1 MKGFTANGAWICHT
15 GKLRKVNE
23 DACFFGGVFSGA
35 SISAPSRVQL
45 ETGSWLIAVAD
56 GIGGHKAGAY
66 ASREVVAGL
75 ATCTDLTPK
84 GVDHN
89 LVETNRRLHGAG
101 AANPDLSG
109 TGAAVVGMLATDE
122 HLYAFNVGDAR
133 LYRQEGGKLR
143 QMTVDDSV
151 EEMLVREGLMKAHGG
166 IRPANLH
173 ALTQSVGGSKEY
185 HEIEP
190 HFYLLPMAAR
200 ARFIL
205 CTDGLSDMLSPKDME
220 RVVVPLLTPVAA
232 VQMLFTAAMDAGGK
246 DNITV
251 AVVDVETAPVPARAA
266 VKKTEK
272 MVD

>member
-1 MKGFTANGAWICHT
+1 MKGFTAIGAWICHT
-15 GKLRKVNE
+15 GKVRKNNE
-23 DACFFGGVFSGA
+23 DACLFGGVFSGA
-35 SISAPSRVQL
+35 SVSAPSRVKL
-45 ETGSWLIAVAD
+45 DAGNWIISVAD

-66 ASREVVAGL
+66 ASREVVASL
-75 ATCTDLTPK
+75 ATCTDISPK

-89 LVETNRRLHGAG
+89 LVETNRRLHQAG
-101 AANPDLSG
+101 VDNPDLSG
-109 TGAAVVGMLATDE
+109 TGAAVAGILATAE

-151 EEMLVREGLMKAHGG
+151 EEMLLREGLMKAHGG

-190 HFYLLPMAAR
+190 HFYLLPIAAR

-220 RVVVPLLTPVAA
+220 RIVVPVLAPVAA
-232 VQMLFTAAMDAGGK
+232 VQTLFTAAMDAGGK

-251 AVVDVETAPVPARAA
+251 AVVDVETVAPAKPSMP
-266 VKKTEK
+266 KTVK